1 MSRGLLRLVTR
12 CFETSVQESEKE
24 VTGCRKMLNRTVEEW
39 KVESDE
45 KRPSDKLEIQ
55 SELVSPDH

>member
-1 MSRGLLRLVTR
+1 M
-12 CFETSVQESEKE
+12 QESEKE